1 MTKLWEKVLSV
12 KQTRLSRLNVTSKYS
27 VLCADLPNEYNSD
40 MGYHK
45 SCYKNFTAI
54 PKLDPIPETT
64 EHTVKK
70 VIRSQV
76 SHHEATSSGVFK
88 STCIFCGNSRRS
100 GISAFTT
107 NYSARR
113 RWMITHATRST
124 ILGHLF
130 DMAGLRKLEDT
141 TRELEHSRIL
151 RDNNDLQKVIDG
163 IVNTLNPFDAAFADE
178 NLYCL
183 STGKSTSPDIK
194 TELLHCVETGEKYC
208 EEFRAQ
214 CFKDPTIFEKP
225 IPRRK
230 AKNFSADAVK
240 VKITGKDNKIKEL
253 KGTRDLFG
261 RLLHI
266 AASHDLDLEM
276 VFSYPLTPVP
286 LSLAHVDGSINKTD
300 KSKLLHLLEVRVKSE
315 KPESIDACAVDAM
328 FFIRTLINIPETFGL
343 LAKLILTRLFYF
355 AKRVDF
361 VCDSYNTPSIKDIE
375 HDARGSSSV
384 VVVVST
390 PSRE

>member
-1 MTKLWEKVLSV
+1 
-12 KQTRLSRLNVTSKYS
+12 
-27 VLCADLPNEYNSD
+27 
-40 MGYHK
+40 
-45 SCYKNFTAI
+45 
-54 PKLDPIPETT
+54 
-64 EHTVKK
+64 
-70 VIRSQV
+70 
-76 SHHEATSSGVFK
+76 
-88 STCIFCGNSRRS
+88 
-100 GISAFTT
+100 
-107 NYSARR
+107 
-113 RWMITHATRST
+113 MITHATRST

-130 DMAGLRKLEDT
+130 DIAGLRKLEDT

-151 RDNNDLQKVIDG
+151 LENNDFQKVIDG
-163 IVNTLNPFDAAFADE
+163 IVNTLNPFDASFADE

-214 CFKDPTIFEKP
+214 CFKDPTRFEKP

-230 AKNFSADAVK
+230 VKNFSADAVK

-286 LSLAHVDGSINKTD
+286 LNLAHVDGSINKTD

-328 FFIRTLINIPETFGL
+328 FLIRTLINIPETFGL

-375 HDARGSSSV
+375 HDARGHPQSSV
-384 VVVVST
+384 T
-390 PSRE
+390 SR